1 MLRRIGGVWI
11 VMMMAA
17 CRGDR
22 GAPPVAE
29 TVVDTTSAP
38 SAVVTLAVPEPM
50 AWNQEDTVVVAL
62 ANRTATAIQ
71 GGRMTLFVQAPLSA
85 VAPAAGTPG
94 APSVDSADG
103 GTMITWELASVAQ
116 GAAIE
121 MRQPVRTP
129 PAPARAAGTPSF
141 VVRATLLARGGAPM
155 LAPVADTVSIRAGSE
170 VSAGGCATAGTAPA
184 QRYGIGPVRLGM
196 TADALRAACPEA
208 RDTAWRAEGMAE
220 KGLVVSLGGRA
231 VVAQLVR
238 DSVARVLA
246 VSPELRTAAGVGIG
260 STLGDL
266 RSRYGRLCAVEAEG
280 KVAVWSPNAPGVSFG
295 VEAPAAAA
303 APADSLPDEQ
313 RVASLWI
320 HGQDT
325 PCPARPEGNR

>member
-1 MLRRIGGVWI
+1 MLRRIGGVGL
-11 VMMMAA
+11 VMVMAA

-29 TVVDTTSAP
+29 TVVDTTQAP
-38 SAVVTLAVPEPM
+38 SAVVTMAVPEPM

-62 ANRTATAIQ
+62 ANRTAAAIQ
-71 GGRMTLFVQAPLSA
+71 GGRMQLFVQAPLSVA
-85 VAPAAGTPG
+85 VPPAGTAGAPAID
-94 APSVDSADG
+94 SVDG
-103 GTMITWELASVAQ
+103 GTRVTWMLGSVAQ

-121 MRQPVRTP
+121 LRQPVRTP
-129 PAPARAAGTPSF
+129 PAPAGAAGTPAF
-141 VVRATLLARGGAPM
+141 AVRATLLARTGAPM
-155 LAPVADTVSIRAGSE
+155 LPPVGDSVRIRAGSE
-170 VSAGGCATAGTAPA
+170 RSAGGCATAGTAPA

-196 TADALRAACPEA
+196 KASALRAACPEA

-231 VVAQLVR
+231 VVARLEG
-238 DSVARVLA
+238 DSVTRVLA
-246 VSPELRTAAGVGIG
+246 LSPELRTAAGVGIG

-295 VEAPAAAA
+295 VEAPAPA
-303 APADSLPDEQ
+303 APADSLPDD
-313 RVASLWI
+313 RTVSSLWI

-325 PCPARPEGNR
+325 PCPAPPEGNR

>member
-1 MLRRIGGVWI
+1 
-11 VMMMAA
+11 
-17 CRGDR
+17 
-22 GAPPVAE
+22 
-29 TVVDTTSAP
+29 
-38 SAVVTLAVPEPM
+38 
-50 AWNQEDTVVVAL
+50 
-62 ANRTATAIQ
+62 
-71 GGRMTLFVQAPLSA
+71 MTLFVQAPLSA

-94 APSVDSADG
+94 APAIDSVDG
-103 GTMITWELASVAQ
+103 GTTVTWELVNVAQ
-116 GAAIE
+116 GAALE

-129 PAPARAAGTPSF
+129 PAPAGAAGTPAF
-141 VVRATLLARGGAPM
+141 VVRATLAGGGTA
-155 LAPVADTVSIRAGSE
+155 LAPVADTVRIRPGSE
-170 VSAGGCATAGTAPA
+170 VSVGGCASAGTAPA

-196 TADALRAACPEA
+196 KAAALRAACPEA
-208 RDTAWRAEGMAE
+208 RDTTWQAEGMAE
-220 KGLVVSLGGRA
+220 KGLVVSLGGRP
-231 VVAQLVR
+231 VVAQMAG
-238 DSVARVLA
+238 DSVTRVLA
-246 VSPELRTAAGVGIG
+246 ASPELRTPAGVGIG

-295 VEAPAAAA
+295 VEAPAAP